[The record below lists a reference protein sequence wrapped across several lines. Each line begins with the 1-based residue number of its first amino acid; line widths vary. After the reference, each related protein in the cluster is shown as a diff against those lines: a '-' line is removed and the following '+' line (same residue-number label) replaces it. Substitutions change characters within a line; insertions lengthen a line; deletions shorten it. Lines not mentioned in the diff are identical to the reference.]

1 MVVRSRKGFTLIEL
15 LVVIAIIAVLV
26 AILLP
31 AVQQAREAARNSQCK
46 NNLKQIGIALHSYH
60 EVFGCFMARKGGSG
74 NGGTNASPYYDGNYN
89 RLSGFVPM
97 LPYID
102 QGALYGKIQQGDAT
116 HASGGPAGWDG
127 WAVWNVKIPTYQC
140 PSDRE
145 ISAGQMQHSYAFSMG
160 DGPIRDNVSA
170 GTVRGLFGY
179 QRCVRIGDIQDG
191 TSNTIAMS
199 EHCKAEFAAVTTTA
213 NAYPAIEGIA
223 NNVTFGTPAIPGVCL
238 TQASNGFFIPGISVK
253 GKRGYVYTDGQPERV
268 GFHTILGPNA
278 PSCGEGGNTN
288 ADNSH
293 TLLPPSSRH
302 AGTVNA
308 VMSDGA
314 VRTISDSI
322 DTGNLAI
329 GPATSGPS
337 PYGVWGAIGSKD
349 GGDKVQDF

>member
-60 EVFGCFMARKGGSG
+60 EVFGCFMARKGGSSSQ
-74 NGGTNASPYYDGNYN
+74 GGAQNSNNQN

-102 QGALYGKIQQGDAT
+102 QGALYGKIQQGDA
-116 HASGGPAGWDG
+116 AAGPGGPEGWSG
-127 WAVWNVKIPTYQC
+127 WAGWNVKIPTYQC

-160 DGPIRDNVSA
+160 DGPIRDNSSA
-170 GTVRGLFGY
+170 ATVRGLFGY
-179 QRCVRIGDIQDG
+179 QRCVRISDIQDG
-191 TSNTIAMS
+191 TSNTVALS
-199 EHCKAEFAAVTTTA
+199 EHCKAEFAAATTTP
-213 NAYPAIEGIA
+213 NSHPVIEGIA
-223 NNVTFGTPAIPGVCL
+223 NAVTFGNPAIPGVCL
-238 TQASNGFFIPGISVK
+238 AQASGAYFNAGIAVK

-268 GFHTILGPNA
+268 GFHTILAPNS
-278 PSCGEGGNTN
+278 PSCGENNDAN
-288 ADNSH
+288 ADNA
-293 TLLPPSSRH
+293 TNLLPPSSRH
-302 AGTVNA
+302 TGTVNA

-314 VRTISDSI
+314 VRTIGQNI

-329 GPATSGPS
+329 GPVTGGPS
-337 PYGVWGAIGSKD
+337 PYGVWGALGSKD